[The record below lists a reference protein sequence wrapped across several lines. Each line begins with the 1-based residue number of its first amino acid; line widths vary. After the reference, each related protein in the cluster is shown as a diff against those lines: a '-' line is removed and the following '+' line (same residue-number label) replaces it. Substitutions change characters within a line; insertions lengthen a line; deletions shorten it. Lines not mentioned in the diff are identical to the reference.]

1 MPELA
6 ATDPDRRFGRS
17 SKAMIM
23 HSDLANE
30 PEAGAVSPSFEQ
42 ILEDA
47 LRLVTDVQRQ
57 VPALM
62 ILLDAVTVADLL
74 AGLSK
79 LEHSVGRLGEHTSRL
94 RAAIRAEDA

>member
-6 ATDPDRRFGRS
+6 ATDPDRHFGRS
-17 SKAMIM
+17 SSTMIM

-30 PEAGAVSPSFEQ
+30 PEAGAVSIGSEQ

-62 ILLDAVTVADLL
+62 ILLDTVTVADLL

-79 LEHSVGRLGEHTSRL
+79 LQHDVATLRESTLAL